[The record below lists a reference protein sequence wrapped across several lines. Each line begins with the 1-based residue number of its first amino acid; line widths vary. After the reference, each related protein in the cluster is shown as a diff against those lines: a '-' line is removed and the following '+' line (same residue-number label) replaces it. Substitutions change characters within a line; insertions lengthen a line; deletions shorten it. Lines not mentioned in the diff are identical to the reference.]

1 MMNCKGAVMNATKIL
16 KYCLSET
23 RDKSVMEMRRFIL
36 NYFAYHNLDEKI
48 KDEVKNIFDE
58 IFED

>member
-1 MMNCKGAVMNATKIL
+1 MNATKIL